1 MRNIKCFAIPKIRF
15 IFIIHMSYRIM
26 RIWLNNNFGF
36 SKGEFNGLLLLIIII
51 VLLKSFSFIYSYY
64 KPVEQDNSRLIAS
77 IQSLK
82 ITDQQRN
89 YTRNYIESADVK
101 VSHRFFKFDPNKIDV
116 EDWQT
121 LGLSAKQAQSIVN
134 YRNKGGK
141 FFKAED
147 LQRMYTISPE
157 MYKKLLPYVEIENPA
172 DFKKD
177 FQYEKKEYVKRAAVI
192 VEINQAD
199 SAALDQIK
207 GIGPAFAL
215 RILKYRERLGGF
227 HKKEQLLEVYGLDSA
242 KYAEVK
248 DQISINAKTLRTIN
262 INTADFNQLKTSPYL
277 SYKQIN
283 AIIQYRKQHGNYN
296 SVDDLKKILI
306 LNAQVIDKIMP
317 YLTF

>member
-1 MRNIKCFAIPKIRF
+1 
-15 IFIIHMSYRIM
+15 M
-26 RIWLNNNFGF
+26 RIWLNKHFGF

-51 VLLKSFSFIYSYY
+51 ILLKSFPLVYNYF
-64 KPVEQDNSRLIAS
+64 KPLENDDANLLAS
-77 IQSLK
+77 IQAIEVS
-82 ITDQQRN
+82 DQQRFT
-89 YTRNYIESADVK
+89 YTKDYVESSSEK
-101 VSHRFFKFDPNKIDV
+101 VSHRLFKFDPNKIDV

-157 MYKKLLPYVEIENPA
+157 MYKKLLPYVEIEA
-172 DFKKD
+172 QSFTKKD
-177 FQYEKKEYVKRAAVI
+177 FQFEKKEYVKKALVVVDVNR
-192 VEINQAD
+192 AD
-199 SAALDQIK
+199 STALDQIK

-227 HKKEQLLEVYGLDSA
+227 YKKEQLMEVYGLDSA

-248 DQISINAKTLRTIN
+248 DQVSINPSLIRTIN
-262 INTADFNQLKTSPYL
+262 VNTADFNALKASPYL

-283 AIIQYRKQHGNYN
+283 AIIQYRKQHGNYAN
-296 SVDDLKKILI
+296 VDDLRKVMI
-306 LNAQVIDKIMP
+306 LNQQVIDKIAP

>member
-1 MRNIKCFAIPKIRF
+1 
-15 IFIIHMSYRIM
+15 MSYRIM
-26 RIWLNNNFGF
+26 RIWLNKNFGF
-36 SKGEFNGLLLLIIII
+36 SKGEFNGLLFLIIII
-51 VLLKSFSFIYSYY
+51 ILLKSLPFVYNYY
-64 KPVEQDNSRLIAS
+64 KPIEKDNSNLIAS
-77 IQSLK
+77 IQLLEV
-82 ITDQQRN
+82 TDQQRN
-89 YTRNYIESADVK
+89 YTRNYIENADVK
-101 VSHRFFKFDPNKIDV
+101 VSHRLFKFDPNKIDV
-116 EDWQT
+116 EDWQV

-157 MYKKLLPYVEIENPA
+157 MYKRLLPHVAIENPT

-177 FQYEKKEYVKRAAVI
+177 FQYEKKEYVKKATVI
-192 VEINQAD
+192 VDINQAD
-199 SAALDQIK
+199 SAALDQVK

-248 DQISINAKTLRTIN
+248 DQISINLKTLRTIN

-296 SVDDLKKILI
+296 SVDDLRKILI
-306 LNAQVIDKIMP
+306 LNTQVIDKIMP